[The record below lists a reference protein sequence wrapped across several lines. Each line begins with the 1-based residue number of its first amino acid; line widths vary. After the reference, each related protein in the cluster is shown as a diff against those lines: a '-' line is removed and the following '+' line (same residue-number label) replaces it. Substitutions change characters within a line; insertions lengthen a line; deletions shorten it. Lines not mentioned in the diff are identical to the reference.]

1 MIDFRSGREP
11 KSSSFDYIAIRIA
24 APEEIR
30 GPRDP
35 KERERL
41 ELQGLRSWWSWGEVT
56 KPETINYRSFKP
68 ERDGLFCERIF
79 GPVKD
84 WECHCGKYKRI
95 RYRGVICD
103 RCGVE
108 VTLSKVRRERMGHIE
123 LAVPV
128 AHIWFFKTLPS
139 PMGNLLNI
147 TLRELERV
155 IYYSAYVVIE
165 SGKQDVEPGQ
175 LLDEDEYLKLR
186 MEARDQNDTG
196 FRADIGAPA
205 VRALLEKI
213 DIKKLAEE
221 LRSGVANETS
231 QHRKKQ
237 MLKRL
242 KIVDA
247 FLYSGEAQDQG
258 NNPSWMIMDVIPVL
272 PPDLRPLVPLDGG
285 RFATSDL
292 NDLYRR
298 VINRNNRLQKLI
310 QHRAPEVILRNE
322 KRMLQE
328 AVDALFD
335 NGRRSKAIRGRGKRP
350 LKSLSDMLK
359 GKQGRFRQNLLGK
372 RVDYSGRSVIVV
384 GPELR
389 LHQCGLP
396 KAMAVELFKP
406 FIINKLV
413 EKGIAETVKR
423 AKKIVE
429 REGPEVYEILEEI
442 IQDHPVL
449 LNRAPT
455 LHRLGIQAFEP
466 KLVEGKAIRIHP
478 LVCAAFNADFDGDQM
493 AVHVPLS
500 FEAQLEARLLMVSS
514 NNILKPSDGRPVAEP
529 SQDMVLGSY
538 WLTKLPAGFEEELRK
553 GAGKTEE
560 TKARL
565 WKEAKYYGSISE
577 LEMALQAEVV
587 DYHTAIHFWFVPPPE
602 AVDRDPRWIRT
613 TVGRVLFNNI
623 LPRKTVAE
631 LGFRDDVMKKK
642 TLSELVLQS
651 YRRAGLKETVEFL
664 DRLKRF
670 GFDFATIGGIS
681 IGVEDLEVPAEKAS
695 LLDEA
700 QKRVERFQRAYNTG
714 QITFGERYN
723 KVIDAWTHAN
733 NDVAE
738 AMISHM
744 RKSRGGFNPVF
755 MMFDSGSR
763 GSRDQIRQLAGMR
776 GLMAKPQKKLTGGI
790 GEIIESPIKSNFREG
805 LSVLEYFISTH
816 GARKGLADTALKTAD
831 AGYLTRRLVDVSQDV
846 TITEE
851 DCGTILGL
859 EATALKEGEDVIESL
874 GERIVG
880 SVSGEDVM
888 DPHQLD
894 EHGDPRLI
902 VQAGQLVTEE
912 IADAIED
919 AGIDRVKIRSV
930 LTCEARRGVCRMC
943 YGRNLATMDMVDM
956 GEAVGIL
963 AAQSIGEPGTQL
975 TLRTFH
981 IGGTSARIAEE
992 AERRARSD
1000 GIVKYTKGLEYV
1012 DQSVEYEDGTTNKIR
1027 VALTREDESA
1037 EEETKEGILVLD
1049 PKNPQHVLSRYPVPQ
1064 GAILQVQEGAVVTK
1078 GDNERRATIL
1088 YTWDPYNDPSIIKS
1102 DGQLKWK
1109 DLVPGVTLREEL
1121 DEGTGLRSL
1130 VVTADPDREL
1140 HPSVLVYVPNRK
1152 DPQEYTLAEGARI
1165 ILGSPTDPV
1174 TRAMHVPD
1182 EANPWSS
1189 KFAVEERPIN
1199 EAWPSKTKK
1208 EAKDRT
1214 VFLSSPVS
1222 VPKGVTVTKIPR
1234 QAYKTRDITGGL
1246 PRVGELFEARR
1257 PKDPAT
1263 MSEIDGMVKFGEI
1276 KRGKREIFVYP
1287 LTKDGAI
1294 DEKEPP
1300 QVYEVPAGKHLR
1312 VHEGDRVRAG
1322 DRLTEGPV
1330 NPHEI
1335 LLIKGPRAVQEYLLN
1350 EIQEVYRLQ
1359 GVRIADKHCG
1369 VIIKQMLQKVR
1380 VTDPGDTG
1388 FLEAEAVD
1396 KLTFREES
1404 ERIVRRKMTPA
1415 TAEPLLLGIT
1425 KASLTTQSFISAAS
1439 FQETTRVLTDAAIRG
1454 AKDDLRG
1461 LKENIII
1468 GHLIPAGTGH
1478 YRYVDLDV
1486 QVPPGFEPPPPA
1498 PEGEAAPAP
1507 LLPVAEE
1514 VEAL

>member
-1 MIDFRSGREP
+1 VIDFRSGREP
-11 KSSSFDYIAIRIA
+11 KSSSFDYIQIRIA
-24 APEEIR
+24 SPEEIR
-30 GPRDP
+30 GPRDS

-41 ELQGLRSWWSWGEVT
+41 ELQGQRTWWSWGEVT

-139 PMGNLLNI
+139 PMGNLLDM
-147 TLRELERV
+147 TLRDLERV
-155 IYYSAYVVIE
+155 IYYTNYVVIE
-165 SGKQDVEPGQ
+165 PGEQEVQDKE
-175 LLDEDEYLKLR
+175 LLDEDRYLELR
-186 MEARDQNDTG
+186 AKAKAEGDAA
-196 FRADIGAPA
+196 FKADIGSPA
-205 VRALLEKI
+205 VRSLLERLNV
-213 DIKKLAEE
+213 DKLADE
-221 LRSGVANETS
+221 LREAVAGETS

-247 FLYSGEAQDQG
+247 FRNSGNAGEGRND
-258 NNPSWMIMDVIPVL
+258 PRWMILDVVPVI

-310 QHRAPEVILRNE
+310 LHRAPEVILRNE

-406 FIINKLV
+406 FIIHKLV

-429 REGPEVYEILEEI
+429 KESTEVFEILEEI

-466 KLVEGKAIRIHP
+466 VLVEGKAIRIHP

-500 FEAQLEARLLMVSS
+500 FESQLESRLLMISS
-514 NNILKPSDGRPVAEP
+514 NNVLKPSDGRPVAEP
-529 SQDMVLGSY
+529 SQDMVLGCY
-538 WLTKLPAGFEEELRK
+538 FLTKEPADFE
-553 GAGKTEE
+553 
-560 TKARL
+560 
-565 WKEAKYYGSISE
+565 
-577 LEMALQAEVV
+577 QAEVKAKAERLGSLAEL
-587 DYHTAIHFWFVPPPE
+587 DMGLATKRLGYHSPLHFWDQPPTE
-602 AVDRDPRWIRT
+602 VGRAGRWVYT
-613 TVGRVLFNNI
+613 TVGRVIFNSI
-623 LPRKTVAE
+623 LPDLLRRE
-631 LGFRDDVMKKK
+631 GFRNQVMRKRD
-642 TLSELVLQS
+642 LSELVFDS
-651 YRRAGLKETVEFL
+651 YRRAGLASTVQFL
-664 DRLKRF
+664 DLLKEF
-670 GFDFATIGGIS
+670 GFRYATMGGVS
-681 IGVEDLEVPAEKAS
+681 IGVEDLEIPAEKAS
-695 LLDEA
+695 LLHDAEG
-700 QKRVERFQRAYNTG
+700 RVERFQRAYATG

-733 NDVAE
+733 NDIAD
-738 AMISHM
+738 AMVKTMQRS
-744 RKSRGGFNPVF
+744 KGGFNPVF

-831 AGYLTRRLVDVSQDV
+831 AGYLTRRLVDVAQDV

-851 DCGTILGL
+851 DCGTVLGL
-859 EATALKEGEDVIESL
+859 EMSALKEGEDIIEPL
-874 GERIVG
+874 RERIVG
-880 SVSGEDVM
+880 CVALDEVT
-888 DPHQLD
+888 DPHELD
-894 EHGDPRLI
+894 EDERPKVLVAAGKLI
-902 VQAGQLVTEE
+902 DEE
-912 IADAIED
+912 TSQAIED
-919 AGIDRVKIRSV
+919 AGLETVRIRSV
-930 LTCEARRGVCRMC
+930 LTCESKRGVCRMC
-943 YGRNLATMDMVDM
+943 YGRNLATMDMVDQ

-981 IGGTSARIAEE
+981 IGGTAARIAEQTV
-992 AERRARSD
+992 R
-1000 GIVKYTKGLEYV
+1000 KTK
-1012 DQSVEYEDGTTNKIR
+1012 VEGVIEFGDRLVFVETPEKHKVVTSYEG
-1027 VALTREDESA
+1027 E
-1037 EEETKEGILVLD
+1037 LVL
-1049 PKNPQHVLSRYPVPQ
+1049 KAQAHGEGGKLAVHSRFHVPL
-1064 GAILQVQEGAVVTK
+1064 GATLMVNDGAKVARDSV
-1078 GDNERRATIL
+1078 L
-1088 YTWDPYNDPSIIKS
+1088 FTWDPYTNPIMTDVS
-1102 DGQLKWK
+1102 
-1109 DLVPGVTLREEL
+1109 GVVRFVDIVEEETVREEL
-1121 DEGTGLRSL
+1121 DELTGRRQR
-1130 VVTADPDREL
+1130 VIIEDRDKKL
-1140 HPSVLVYVPNRK
+1140 HPHIEIIQKKGEKEKRLRDFVIP
-1152 DPQEYTLAEGARI
+1152 EGAQ
-1165 ILGSPTDPV
+1165 LT
-1174 TRAMHVPD
+1174 
-1182 EANPWSS
+1182 
-1189 KFAVEERPIN
+1189 VEDGQEVY
-1199 EAWPSKTKK
+1199 AGLVL
-1208 EAKDRT
+1208 AK
-1214 VFLSSPVS
+1214 VS
-1222 VPKGVTVTKIPR
+1222 R
-1234 QAYKTRDITGGL
+1234 EAYKTRDITGGL
-1246 PRVGELFEARR
+1246 PRVAELFEARR

-1263 MSEIDGMVKFGEI
+1263 ISEIDGTVRFGEI
-1276 KRGKREIFVYP
+1276 KRGKREIYVHP
-1287 LTKDGAI
+1287 EDG
-1294 DEKEPP
+1294 EP
-1300 QVYEVPAGKHLR
+1300 QLYEVPAGKHLR

-1330 NPHEI
+1330 NPHDI
-1335 LLIKGPRAVQEYLLN
+1335 LRIKGPRAVQEYLLN
-1350 EIQEVYRLQ
+1350 EVQEVYRLQ
-1359 GVRIADKHCG
+1359 GVKINDKHIG
-1369 VIIKQMLQKVR
+1369 VIVRQMLQKVK
-1380 VTDPGDTG
+1380 VVNPGDTE
-1388 FLEAEAVD
+1388 FLEGEHVD
-1396 KLTFREES
+1396 KLTFREVN
-1404 ERIVRRKMTPA
+1404 ERAQKKGGTPA
-1415 TAEPLLLGIT
+1415 TSEPLLLGIT

-1454 AKDDLRG
+1454 ARDDLLG

-1468 GHLIPAGTGH
+1468 GHLIPAGTGI
-1478 YRYVDLDV
+1478 YRYHDIEIE
-1486 QVPPGFEPPPPA
+1486 PPEGFQPPPP
-1498 PEGEAAPAP
+1498 PTE
-1507 LLPVAEE
+1507 PVPGAVPSPFPEE
-1514 VEAL
+1514 VEAD

>member
-1 MIDFRSGREP
+1 VIDFRSGHEP
-11 KSSSFDYIAIRIA
+11 KSSSFDYIQIRIA
-24 APEEIR
+24 SPEEIR
-30 GPRDP
+30 GPKDS

-41 ELQGLRSWWSWGEVT
+41 ELQGQRSWWSWGEVT

-139 PMGNLLNI
+139 PMGNLLDM
-147 TLRELERV
+147 TLRDLERV
-155 IYYSAYVVIE
+155 IYYTNYVVIE
-165 SGKQDVEPGQ
+165 PGEQ
-175 LLDEDEYLKLR
+175 ELQERELLDEDRYLELR
-186 MEARDQNDTG
+186 AKAKAEGDTA
-196 FRADIGAPA
+196 FKADIGAPA
-205 VRALLEKI
+205 VRLLLERI
-213 DIKKLAEE
+213 NVDKLSDE
-221 LRSGVANETS
+221 LRETVATETS

-247 FLYSGEAQDQG
+247 MRNSGNAGEQRND
-258 NNPSWMIMDVIPVL
+258 PRWMILDVVPVI

-310 QHRAPEVILRNE
+310 LHRAPEVILRNE

-406 FIINKLV
+406 FIIHKLV

-429 REGPEVYEILEEI
+429 KESPEVYEILEEI
-442 IQDHPVL
+442 IEDHPVL

-466 KLVEGKAIRIHP
+466 VLVEGKAIRIHP

-500 FEAQLEARLLMVSS
+500 FEAQLECRLLMISS

-529 SQDMVLGSY
+529 SQDMVLGCY
-538 WLTKLPAGFEEELRK
+538 FLTKEPADFEAQLV
-553 GAGKTEE
+553 
-560 TKARL
+560 KAPRI
-565 WKEAKYYGSISE
+565 GSLAE
-577 LEMALQAEVV
+577 LEMALAVKRLEFHSPVHAWHEV
-587 DYHTAIHFWFVPPPE
+587 PE
-602 AVDRDPRWIRT
+602 TGRPGRWIAT
-613 TVGRVLFNNI
+613 TAGRFIFNSI
-623 LPRKTVAE
+623 LPIGLLREQGYQNKVMRKK
-631 LGFRDDVMKKK
+631 D
-642 TLSELVLQS
+642 LSELVFES
-651 YRRAGLKETVEFL
+651 YRRAGLSPTVQFL
-664 DRLKRF
+664 DQLKEF
-670 GFDFATIGGIS
+670 GFRYATMGGVS
-681 IGVEDLEVPAEKAS
+681 IGVADLEIPAEKAP
-695 LLDEA
+695 LLHDAEA
-700 QKRVERFQRAYNTG
+700 RVERFQRAYATG

-733 NDVAE
+733 NDIAE
-738 AMISHM
+738 AMVATM
-744 RKSRGGFNPVF
+744 RKSKGGFNPVF

-831 AGYLTRRLVDVSQDV
+831 AGYLTRRLVDVAQDV
-846 TITEE
+846 TISEE

-859 EATALKEGEDVIESL
+859 EMSALKEGEDIIEPL
-874 GERIVG
+874 RERIVG
-880 SVSGEDVM
+880 CVALDEVM
-888 DPHQLD
+888 DPHELD
-894 EHGDPRLI
+894 EDGRAKVL
-902 VQAGQLVTEE
+902 VEAGKLVIEE
-912 IADAIED
+912 TSQAIED
-919 AGIDRVKIRSV
+919 AGIETVKIRSV
-930 LTCEARRGVCRMC
+930 LTCEAKRGVCRMC
-943 YGRNLATMDMVDM
+943 YGRNLATMDMVDL

-981 IGGTSARIAEE
+981 IGGTAARIAEQTT
-992 AERRARSD
+992 R
-1000 GIVKYTKGLEYV
+1000 KTK
-1012 DQSVEYEDGTTNKIR
+1012 VEGVIEHGDRLTFVTTP
-1027 VALTREDESA
+1027 
-1037 EEETKEGILVLD
+1037 EG
-1049 PKNPQHVLSRYPVPQ
+1049 QR
-1064 GAILQVQEGAVVTK
+1064 VVTSYEGELILK
-1078 GDNERRATIL
+1078 AAAHGGPTASGKLAVHSRFQVPLGATL
-1088 YTWDPYNDPSIIKS
+1088 MVADDQQVAKDGVLFTWDPYTNPIMTDV
-1102 DGQLKWK
+1102 GG
-1109 DLVPGVTLREEL
+1109 LVRFVDIVEDETVREEL
-1121 DEGTGLRSL
+1121 DEITGRRQR
-1130 VVTADPDREL
+1130 VIIEDREKKL
-1140 HPSVLVYVPNRK
+1140 HPHIEVVQKKGDKEKRLRDFVIP
-1152 DPQEYTLAEGARI
+1152 EGAQ
-1165 ILGSPTDPV
+1165 LT
-1174 TRAMHVPD
+1174 
-1182 EANPWSS
+1182 
-1189 KFAVEERPIN
+1189 VEDGQEVY
-1199 EAWPSKTKK
+1199 AGQVL
-1208 EAKDRT
+1208 AK
-1214 VFLSSPVS
+1214 VS
-1222 VPKGVTVTKIPR
+1222 R
-1234 QAYKTRDITGGL
+1234 EAYKTRDITGGL
-1246 PRVGELFEARR
+1246 PRVAELFEARR

-1263 MSEIDGMVKFGEI
+1263 ISEVDGVVRFGEI
-1276 KRGKREIFVYP
+1276 KRGKREIWVHP
-1287 LTKDGAI
+1287 EEGEAQL
-1294 DEKEPP
+1294 
-1300 QVYEVPAGKHLR
+1300 YEVPAGKHLR

-1330 NPHEI
+1330 NPHDI
-1335 LLIKGPRAVQEYLLN
+1335 LRIKGPRAVQEYLLN
-1350 EIQEVYRLQ
+1350 EVQEVYRLQ
-1359 GVRIADKHCG
+1359 GVKINDKHIG
-1369 VIIKQMLQKVR
+1369 VIVRQMLQKVK
-1380 VTDPGDTG
+1380 VVEPGDTE
-1388 FLEAEAVD
+1388 FLEGENVD
-1396 KLTFREES
+1396 KLVFS
-1404 ERIVRRKMTPA
+1404 DINERVVKKGGKPSTR
-1415 TAEPLLLGIT
+1415 EPLLLGIT

-1454 AKDDLRG
+1454 AKDDLLG

-1468 GHLIPAGTGH
+1468 GHLIPAGTGI
-1478 YRYVDLDV
+1478 YRYHDIEI
-1486 QVPPGFEPPPPA
+1486 EPPEGFQPPTPPVEAVAPGTGPA
-1498 PEGEAAPAP
+1498 PSPFP
-1507 LLPVAEE
+1507 EE
-1514 VEAL
+1514 VEAE

>member
-11 KSSSFDYIAIRIA
+11 KSATFDFIQIRIA
-24 APEEIR
+24 SPEEIR
-30 GPRDP
+30 GPKDS

-41 ELQGLRSWWSWGEVT
+41 ELQGQRTWWSWGEVT

-123 LAVPV
+123 LSVPV

-139 PMGNLLNI
+139 PMGNLLDM
-147 TLRELERV
+147 TLRDLERV
-155 IYYSAYVVIE
+155 IYYTNYVVIDPGE
-165 SGKQDVEPGQ
+165 QEVEERE
-175 LLDEDEYLKLR
+175 LLDEDRFLEIRAK
-186 MEARDQNDTG
+186 ARAEGDAA
-196 FRADIGAPA
+196 FKADIGAPA
-205 VRALLEKI
+205 VRALLERI
-213 DIKKLAEE
+213 NVDKLSDE
-221 LRSGVANETS
+221 LREAVATETS

-237 MLKRL
+237 QLKRL

-247 FLYSGEAQDQG
+247 FRNSGASGEARND
-258 NNPSWMIMDVIPVL
+258 PRWMILDVVPVI

-310 QHRAPEVILRNE
+310 LHRAPEVILRNE

-406 FIINKLV
+406 FIIHKLV

-429 REGPEVYEILEEI
+429 KESPEVYEILEDI

-466 KLVEGKAIRIHP
+466 VLVEGKAIRIHP

-500 FEAQLEARLLMVSS
+500 FEAQLEARVLMISA
-514 NNILKPSDGRPVAEP
+514 NNVLKPSDGRPVAEP
-529 SQDMVLGSY
+529 SQDMVLGCY
-538 WLTKLPAGFEEELRK
+538 FLTKEPADF
-553 GAGKTEE
+553 
-560 TKARL
+560 
-565 WKEAKYYGSISE
+565 EAKLAKAPRLGSMAE
-577 LEMALQAEVV
+577 LEMGLATKRFVFHSPV
-587 DYHTAIHFWFVPPPE
+587 HFWNAPPAGSDQP
-602 AVDRDPRWIRT
+602 ASWVGT
-613 TVGRVLFNNI
+613 TAGRVIFNSI
-623 LPRKTVAE
+623 LPEGLRRT
-631 LGFRDDVMKKK
+631 LGFQNKAMRKRD
-642 TLSELVLQS
+642 LSELVFES
-651 YRRAGLKETVEFL
+651 YRRAGLSPTVQFL
-664 DRLKRF
+664 DSLKEF
-670 GFDFATIGGIS
+670 GFRYATMGGVS
-681 IGVEDLEVPAEKAS
+681 IGVADLEIPSEKSALLHDAEA
-695 LLDEA
+695 
-700 QKRVERFQRAYNTG
+700 RVERFQRAYATG

-733 NDVAE
+733 NDIAD
-738 AMISHM
+738 AMVKTMQRS
-744 RKSRGGFNPVF
+744 KGGFNPVY

-831 AGYLTRRLVDVSQDV
+831 AGYLTRRLVDVAQDV

-859 EATALKEGEDVIESL
+859 EMAALKEGEDIIEPL
-874 GERIVG
+874 RERLVG
-880 SVSGEDVM
+880 VVALDEVS
-888 DPHQLD
+888 DPHELD
-894 EHGDPRLI
+894 EDGRPKILVEAGKLI
-902 VQAGQLVTEE
+902 DEE
-912 IADAIED
+912 TAQAIED
-919 AGIDRVKIRSV
+919 AGIETVRIRSV

-943 YGRNLATMDMVDM
+943 YGRNLATMDMVDL

-981 IGGTSARIAEE
+981 IGGTAARIAEQTD
-992 AERRARSD
+992 R
-1000 GIVKYTKGLEYV
+1000 KTKVAGV
-1012 DQSVEYEDGTTNKIR
+1012 VEYGDRLTFVETPDSKHIVTGYEGELILKAATHGEVTSGKLSVHSRFHVPLGAELKIEDGATVDRN
-1027 VALTREDESA
+1027 
-1037 EEETKEGILVLD
+1037 GVLF
-1049 PKNPQHVLSRYPVPQ
+1049 
-1064 GAILQVQEGAVVTK
+1064 
-1078 GDNERRATIL
+1078 
-1088 YTWDPYNDPSIIKS
+1088 TWDPYTNPIMTDVAGIVRFVDIM
-1102 DGQLKWK
+1102 D
-1109 DLVPGVTLREEL
+1109 DETVREEL
-1121 DEGTGLRSL
+1121 DEITGRRQR
-1130 VVTADPDREL
+1130 VIIEDREKKL
-1140 HPSVLVYVPNRK
+1140 HPHIEIIQKKGDKEKRLRDFVIPEGAQLTIEDGEEVFAG
-1152 DPQEYTLAEGARI
+1152 QTLA
-1165 ILGSPTDPV
+1165 
-1174 TRAMHVPD
+1174 
-1182 EANPWSS
+1182 
-1189 KFAVEERPIN
+1189 K
-1199 EAWPSKTKK
+1199 
-1208 EAKDRT
+1208 
-1214 VFLSSPVS
+1214 VS
-1222 VPKGVTVTKIPR
+1222 R
-1234 QAYKTRDITGGL
+1234 EAYKTRDITGGL
-1246 PRVGELFEARR
+1246 PRVAELFEARR

-1263 MSEIDGMVKFGEI
+1263 ISEVDGTVRFGDI
-1276 KRGKREIFVYP
+1276 KRGKREIFVHP
-1287 LTKDGAI
+1287 EQG
-1294 DEKEPP
+1294 EP
-1300 QVYEVPAGKHLR
+1300 QLYEVPAGKHLR

-1330 NPHEI
+1330 NPHDI
-1335 LLIKGPRAVQEYLLN
+1335 LRIKGPRAVQEYLLN
-1350 EIQEVYRLQ
+1350 EVQEVYRLQ
-1359 GVRIADKHCG
+1359 GVKINDKHIG
-1369 VIIKQMLQKVR
+1369 VIVRQMLQKVKT
-1380 VTDPGDTG
+1380 VNPGDTE
-1388 FLEAEAVD
+1388 FLEGENVD
-1396 KLTFREES
+1396 KLTFRETN
-1404 ERIVRRKMTPA
+1404 ERIVKKSGTPA
-1415 TAEPLLLGIT
+1415 TSEPLLLGIT

-1454 AKDDLRG
+1454 ARDDLLG

-1468 GHLIPAGTGH
+1468 GHLIPAGTGI
-1478 YRYVDLDV
+1478 YRY
-1486 QVPPGFEPPPPA
+1486 QEIEIEPPEGFEPPPPP
-1498 PEGEAAPAP
+1498 PEGVPGGVAP
-1507 LLPVAEE
+1507 LVGEE
-1514 VEAL
+1514 VEAE